1 MKKRV
6 RNIRK
11 IILFIYQKY
20 INLILIYLI
29 SNNISEPVKKPSIAA
44 GLHDSN
50 LAAKKLGDI
59 ATQKL
64 ELKTAYYAKKIQ
76 VMEEQVSVLKNI
88 GTMLSSFIN
97 K

>member
-1 MKKRV
+1 L
-6 RNIRK
+6 
-11 IILFIYQKY
+11 IIQNQL
-20 INLILIYLI
+20 
-29 SNNISEPVKKPSIAA
+29 KKPSVAA
-44 GLHDSN
+44 GLRDSN

-64 ELKTAYYAKKIQ
+64 ELKTTYYAKKIQ

-97 K
+97 SQHE